1 MNRIIR
7 IVLILV
13 VITMAAIS
21 ATYTNR
27 AMAAEWRTPDL
38 YSDEVQLIIYA
49 TELELVRAR
58 EALTMQLLLEEINEC
73 RRELHDIKTDGSSPI
88 INEVVLSFDLEETP
102 Y

>member
-27 AMAAEWRTPDL
+27 AMAAEYRTPNLDTA
-38 YSDEVQLIIYA
+38 EVQLILYA

-58 EALTMQLLLEEINEC
+58 EALTMQLLLDEINSC
-73 RRELHDIKTDGSSPI
+73 RRELHDTNAKGSSPMI
-88 INEVVLSFDLEETP
+88 EEVVLLFDLEETP
-102 Y
+102 